1 MFVLN
6 ISNNDFG
13 IQVISVRLLG
23 FRQKLHQLVVQTFC
37 LQGDDEDEDAGLCLT
52 PVWDKYELFW
62 T

>member
-37 LQGDDEDEDAGLCLT
+37 LQGDDEDELQGCA
-52 PVWDKYELFW
+52 
-62 T
+62 